1 MDGLTKK
8 SDLGVI
14 GLAVMGENLI
24 LNIESNGY
32 TVSVFNRTTTKVTDF
47 VEGRASGKNIKGTLS
62 LEEFVDSLSKP
73 RKIILMVKAGD
84 AVDSTI
90 SNLIQHLDDGDIIID
105 GGNSNYKDTQRR
117 AKELSQKNILYVGTG
132 ISGGE
137 EGALKGPSIMP
148 GGNKE
153 AWNHIE
159 PILKAISAKA
169 GPNNDEPCCE
179 WIGESGAGH
188 FVKMV
193 HNGIEYGDMQLI
205 SEAYHILK
213 EQGHDNKQLSEI
225 FEDWNNGKL
234 KSYLIE
240 ITARIFEHKEGEEYT
255 IDKIL
260 DTAGQKGTGR
270 WTAIESLE
278 NGVHLTLIT
287 ESVFARIISSLINE
301 RVEASKE
308 INLNVDSNSS
318 IEVSLEDLENAL
330 YIAKLV
336 SYAQGFSLMKS
347 ASDEYGWDINYGDV
361 ASIWRNGCIIRSVFL
376 EDITEAYSKNEKLKN
391 ILLAEKFKQEIE
403 KHHNSLRKVIS
414 AAVQSGIP
422 VPAMSAALSYLDSYT
437 KKRLPANLI
446 QAQRDFFGAHT
457 YERTDKPRKEF
468 FHTNWTGEGG
478 NTHSSTYNN

>member
-1 MDGLTKK
+1 MDELEKK
-8 SDLGVI
+8 MDIGVI

-24 LNIESNGY
+24 LNIESKGY
-32 TVSVFNRTTTKVTDF
+32 TVSVFNRTTKKVTDF
-47 VEGRASGKNIKGTLS
+47 VEGRADGKNIKGTFS
-62 LEEFVDSLSKP
+62 IKEFVSSLSKP

-90 SNLIQHLDDGDIIID
+90 SNLIEHLDENDIIID

-117 AKELSQKNILYVGTG
+117 VEELSDKNIMYIGTG

-148 GGNKE
+148 GGKKE
-153 AWNHIE
+153 AWSHVE
-159 PILKAISAKA
+159 DILKSISAKA
-169 GPNNDEPCCE
+169 GKNKDEPCCE
-179 WIGESGAGH
+179 WIGDSGAGH

-205 SEAYHILK
+205 SEVYNILQ
-213 EQGHDNKQLSEI
+213 EQGHSNEKLSEI
-225 FEDWNNGKL
+225 FKTWNNGKL

-240 ITARIFEHKEGEEYT
+240 ITSKIFEHKENGEYT

-260 DTAGQKGTGR
+260 DSAGQKGTGR

-278 NGVHLTLIT
+278 NGVPLTLIT
-287 ESVFARIISSLINE
+287 ESVFARVISSLVSE

-308 INLNVDSNSS
+308 INLKLDSDST
-318 IEVSLEDLENAL
+318 IELSLDDLENAL
-330 YIAKLV
+330 YISKLV

-347 ASDEYGWDINYGDV
+347 ASDTYNWNINYGNV

-376 EDITEAYSKNEKLKN
+376 EDITEAYSKNRNLKN
-391 ILLAEKFKQEIE
+391 ILLADKFKQEIE

-414 AAVQSGIP
+414 FAVQSGIP

-437 KKRLPANLI
+437 KERLPANLL

-457 YERTDKPRKEF
+457 YERIDMPRKEF